1 MTVRFMVMFCHGKRD
16 VRRILTQVQRFRD
29 TQFVVFSSASNKV
42 NDELRVLEREKAPS
56 SNMEEI
62 DYYRRGAVKV
72 VPVARM
78 YGMEL
83 FEKFR
88 DIISSLDYIPA
99 DETDELVVDITE
111 SDPAEAYMVSYYQ
124 PAFCYK
130 VITDNPKEMTLP
142 AHPKWV
148 SLSKTESSALVFI
161 VNRRVPVCAADLKAV
176 PDLSNGK
183 YNFKI
188 MTSLRI
194 KGLIEPAG
202 DMNGHGYKKSVYY
215 RATFEGKYWA
225 NRSKRLGKSDSE

>member
-16 VRRILTQVQRFRD
+16 LRRILTRVQHYHD
-29 TQFVVFSSASNKV
+29 TQFVVFSTASGKV
-42 NDELRVLEREKAPS
+42 NDEMAVFSKEMAPLCS
-56 SNMEEI
+56 DEI

-72 VPVARM
+72 VPVARI

-88 DIISSLDYIPA
+88 NIIASLDFIPA
-99 DETDELVVDITE
+99 DETDELVVDITD

-124 PAFCYK
+124 PAFCYR

-142 AHPKWV
+142 AHPEWV
-148 SLSKTESSALVFI
+148 PLSKMESSALVFI

-176 PDLSNGK
+176 PDLANGK

-188 MTSLRI
+188 TTSLRD
-194 KGLIEPAG
+194 KGLIEPVG
-202 DMNGHGYKKSVYY
+202 DMGGRGFRKSVYY
-215 RATFEGKYWA
+215 RATFKGKYWA
-225 NRSKRLGKSDSE
+225 NRAKRSEKRELT